1 MLSGAA
7 VLGGVVSGV
16 LLPLLIVVAFAK
28 FSADGTRWMLTAA
41 FATAAMCVT
50 YTIAAVI
57 AIFSLAAGDWVSCL
71 CDAGCAARLAG
82 GGVALPPAQVAFICE
97 HAPLSRAVFYLGL
110 IFALAAAAVEVAI
123 MREVAL
129 QSLDELPTVVLPL
142 QHAPLFVS
150 RRIGPFAFRSQLVAT
165 GVGAPAAAAAAAFFA
180 CEEGGTEPGKAADW
194 GGCGAPPAAAAA
206 PEAARARSAG

>member
-129 QSLDELPTVVLPL
+129 LLAQPSVLIDLGAVALL
-142 QHAPLFVS
+142 QADGGAGAGV
-150 RRIGPFAFRSQLVAT
+150 GA